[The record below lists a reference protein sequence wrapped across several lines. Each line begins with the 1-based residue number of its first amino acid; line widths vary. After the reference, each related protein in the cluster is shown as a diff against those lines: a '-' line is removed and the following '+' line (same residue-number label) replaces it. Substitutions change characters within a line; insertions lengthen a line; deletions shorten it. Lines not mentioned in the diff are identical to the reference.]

1 MLNHGIYHLSET
13 IAQERD
19 VLKFDVDL
27 NTIHHYKSKGFK
39 IDVDVIGPRIIC
51 KRPKSESDYSADYLR
66 LHEGDFLLWWRIRLS
81 GTHAYRGIF
90 TLFAITRKI

>member
-1 MLNHGIYHLSET
+1 MVYIIYLRLSVKP
-13 IAQERD
+13 QERD

-51 KRPKSESDYSADYLR
+51 KRPKSESDYSADYLKQLTPGR
-66 LHEGDFLLWWRIRLS
+66 F
-81 GTHAYRGIF
+81 
-90 TLFAITRKI
+90 